1 MLKKSATDSLKTA
14 FKKNNSKTVDATND
28 LIVNKIKNKF
38 IKSVPGA
45 SGQNNLE
52 TFLDKTYDI
61 RFDAKMPKERHILP
75 EKRQKIINE
84 LGLI

>member
-61 RFDAKMPKERHILP
+61 RFDAKMPKERHIQP

>member
-1 MLKKSATDSLKTA
+1 ML
-14 FKKNNSKTVDATND
+14 
-28 LIVNKIKNKF
+28 IKF
-38 IKSVPGA
+38 TKSVPGA
-45 SGQNNLE
+45 SGQNTSE
-52 TFLDKTYDI
+52 TFLDKAYDL

>member
-61 RFDAKMPKERHILP
+61 RFDAKMPKERHI
-75 EKRQKIINE
+75 
-84 LGLI
+84 